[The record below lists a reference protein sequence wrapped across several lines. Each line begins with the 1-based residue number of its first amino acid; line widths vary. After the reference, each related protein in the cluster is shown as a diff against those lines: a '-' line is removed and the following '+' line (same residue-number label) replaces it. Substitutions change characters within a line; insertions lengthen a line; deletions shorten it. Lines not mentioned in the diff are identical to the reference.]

1 MRKLSHVASWEEFVH
16 QLVHQHSLKPTS
28 LSGVELTET
37 YVKRL
42 KQNTSNDLA
51 VAVRMM
57 EDLENEMK
65 RLGMHV

>member
-1 MRKLSHVASWEEFVH
+1 MRKLPHVASWEEFVR

-28 LSGVELTET
+28 LSEVELTET
-37 YVKRL
+37 HFKRL

-57 EDLENEMK
+57 EDLEK
-65 RLGMHV
+65 

>member
-1 MRKLSHVASWEEFVH
+1 MNLYH
-16 QLVHQHSLKPTS
+16 LKPKS
-28 LSGVELTET
+28 LSGVELTDT
-37 YVKRL
+37 SFKRL